1 MKKILLICIVAVVFA
16 FVLVGCGRD
25 DMQESPDRNTATPD
39 RTATRMPTVTPGTT
53 QNPTQDATQNPT
65 QTVENIEPTD
75 PTVKDNIEGA
85 IESIVPDMES
95 IVPDMESMLPHPT
108 ATADARN
115 TSASLY
121 TDDEIRSNIRQMAWK
136 QGYTVYDIRN
146 EHRAMTENVQTV
158 DLEKTL
164 ENMREWDDM
173 SSTRFV
179 LKGNRVNS
187 VEGLEKV
194 AEFQTP
200 LLSRTEQAMNNIQ
213 IANNTLNGLCL
224 LPGEEFSFVFFLG
237 EVSERT
243 GYEEATM
250 FIRTE
255 DGEVK
260 TEKGIGGG
268 ICQVASTLHAACL
281 ELGETIVERHP
292 HSKTVSYIEQGKDA
306 AISIGYKDFKF
317 VNTKDYT
324 VVLCFFIAD
333 KTEIVEIYKV

>member
-25 DMQESPDRNTATPD
+25 NMQESPDRNTATPD

-53 QNPTQDATQNPT
+53 QNQTQDATQNPT

-75 PTVKDNIEGA
+75 PTVKDNIEGV
-85 IESIVPDMES
+85 IES
-95 IVPDMESMLPHPT
+95 IVPDMESMLPHAT
-108 ATADARN
+108 ATGDAQN
-115 TSASLY
+115 TSASRY
-121 TDDEIRSNIRQMAWK
+121 TDDEIRSNIRKMAWE
-136 QGYTVYDIRN
+136 QGYTVYDVRN
-146 EHRAMTENVQTV
+146 EHRAMTENVRVV

-194 AEFQTP
+194 AECQTP
-200 LLSRTEQAMNNIQ
+200 LFSRTEQAMHNIQ
-213 IANNTLNGLCL
+213 IANDTLNGLCL

-243 GYEEATM
+243 GYEEASM

-292 HSKTVSYIEQGKDA
+292 HSKAVSYIEEGKDA

-324 VVLCFFIAD
+324 VVLCFSIAD